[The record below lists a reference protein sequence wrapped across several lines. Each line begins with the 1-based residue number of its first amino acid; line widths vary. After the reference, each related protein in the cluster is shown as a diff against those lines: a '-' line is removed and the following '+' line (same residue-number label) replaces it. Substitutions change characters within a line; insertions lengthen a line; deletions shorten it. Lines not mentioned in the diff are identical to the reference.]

1 MTLRKTAALI
11 LAAVLLFLCG
21 CRDKKASESG
31 EPRQMLV
38 IGSDIYAPYFYIG
51 ENGDFVDRICFGTS
65 SAWYD
70 NYPSGNLGSSGSVTS
85 DPYDFA
91 YHDIRYVTYDVFV
104 GCRS

>member
-38 IGSDIYAPYFYIG
+38 IGSDIYAPYFYWRKRRFCRLG
-51 ENGDFVDRICFGTS
+51 C
-65 SAWYD
+65 
-70 NYPSGNLGSSGSVTS
+70 GNSPRCMQET
-85 DPYDFA
+85 
-91 YHDIRYVTYDVFV
+91 
-104 GCRS
+104 

>member
-1 MTLRKTAALI
+1 MQTVSIPRRRSYDPAKTAALI

-51 ENGDFVDRICFGTS
+51 ENGDFARRGC
-65 SAWYD
+65 
-70 NYPSGNLGSSGSVTS
+70 GNS
-85 DPYDFA
+85 PRCMQEA
-91 YHDIRYVTYDVFV
+91 
-104 GCRS
+104 